1 MKKRTK
7 MIVGLVS
14 LVVVGGIGVGAAKS
28 RGENAVEVRFEPV
41 QQRDLVALVSASGWI
56 RPHKKVDVQADI
68 MGRIVELNVEEGQD
82 VTKGQVLLRIDPT
95 QYKAIVTR
103 AQASVSEALAREA
116 QARASVIQAKRA
128 ADRAKA
134 LAAQGEN
141 LISRQQVED
150 AETQLEVQQELM
162 RAAQYG
168 VQMARAGLAE
178 AQDQLDK
185 TVIRAPMNGVI
196 TRLEVEEGETAIVG
210 TMNNPGSLLLTVAD
224 LSSMEA
230 VIRVDET
237 DVPELKLGDS
247 ASVEIDAFPKTKFVG
262 RVTEISHSSTRN
274 PDQVAQQGGASTQ
287 SVDYEIVIRLDN
299 PPRTLRSDLSA
310 TAEVVT
316 ASRKKAL
323 SIPIIALTVRER
335 GNVKAL
341 PTDDPKAKAAATA
354 AEKDKSTDEEG
365 VFILKDGKAHFVQ
378 VKTGIT
384 GREHFEVLDGL
395 TAKDTV
401 VAGPYE
407 AVRSLE
413 EGKPLRAIVE
423 NNGDK
428 KGGKGAAAEEKKK

>member
-14 LVVVGGIGVGAAKS
+14 LVVVGGIGAGAAAS
-28 RGENAVEVRFEPV
+28 RGESGVQVRLEPV
-41 QQRDLVALVSASGWI
+41 QERDLVALVSASGWI

-68 MGRIVELNVEEGQD
+68 MGRIVQLNVREGD
-82 VTKGQVLLRIDPT
+82 EVTRGQVLMRIDPT
-95 QYKAIVTR
+95 QYQATVAR

-116 QARASVIQAKRA
+116 QAKANLIQAKRA
-128 ADRAKA
+128 FDRSKA
-134 LAAQGEN
+134 LSSQGEN
-141 LISRQQVED
+141 LISKQQVED
-150 AETQLEVQQELM
+150 AETQLQVQQELL

-178 AQDQLDK
+178 AQDQLNK

-224 LSSMEA
+224 LTTMEA

-247 ASVEIDAFPKTKFVG
+247 ASVEIDAFPKTKFIG
-262 RVTEISHSSTRN
+262 RVSEISHSSTRN
-274 PDQVAQQGGASTQ
+274 PEAVSQQGGASTQ
-287 SVDYEIVIRLDN
+287 SVDYEIVIRLEN

-316 ASRKKAL
+316 ASRKKVL

-335 GNVKAL
+335 GKVKAL
-341 PTDDPKAKAAATA
+341 PTDDDKAKQA
-354 AEKDKSTDEEG
+354 AEAAVRDKSEDEEG
-365 VFILKDGKAHFVQ
+365 VFIKKDGKAHFVQ

-384 GREHFEVLDGL
+384 GREHFEVLEGL
-395 TAKDTV
+395 TTADTV

-407 AVRSLE
+407 AVRLLE
-413 EGKPLRAIVE
+413 EGKPLRDQTE
-423 NNGDK
+423 NTAK
-428 KGGKGAAAEEKKK
+428 KSTQVAAEGKKN

>member
-7 MIVGLVS
+7 MIVGLVA
-14 LVVVGGIGVGAAKS
+14 LIGVGGIGAGAAVS
-28 RGENAVEVRFEPV
+28 RGERPVDVRLEPV
-41 QQRDLVALVSASGWI
+41 QQRDLLAVVSASGWI

-68 MGRIVELNVEEGQD
+68 MGRIVELNVTEGQE
-82 VTKGQVLLRIDPT
+82 VKKGQVLLRIDPT
-95 QYKAIVTR
+95 QYRAIVTR
-103 AQASVSEALAREA
+103 AQASVSEAMAREA
-116 QARASVIQAKRA
+116 QARANVIQAKRA

-150 AETQLEVQQELM
+150 AETQLEVQQELL

-185 TVIRAPMNGVI
+185 TVIRAPMDGVI

-247 ASVEIDAFPKTKFVG
+247 ASVEIDAFQKTKFTG

-316 ASRKKAL
+316 ASRKKVL

-335 GNVKAL
+335 GDVKAIS
-341 PTDDPKAKAAATA
+341 TDDPKAKAAAEA
-354 AEKDKSTDEEG
+354 AEKDKSFDEEG
-365 VFILKDGKAHFVQ
+365 VFVIKDGKAKFVQ

-384 GREHFEVLDGL
+384 GREHFEVLEGL
-395 TAKDTV
+395 TATDTV

-413 EGKPLRAIVE
+413 DGKPLRAIVE
-423 NNGDK
+423 NPEAK
-428 KGGKGAAAEEKKK
+428 KGGKAAAEEKKK

>member
-1 MKKRTK
+1 MTKRTK

-14 LVVVGGIGVGAAKS
+14 LVVVGGIGVGAAAS
-28 RGENAVEVRFEPV
+28 RNEKGVEVRLEPV
-41 QQRDLVALVSASGWI
+41 QERDLIAIVSASGWI

-68 MGRIVELNVEEGQD
+68 MGRIVELNVREGD
-82 VTKGQVLLRIDPT
+82 EVVKSQVLMRIDPT
-95 QYKAIVTR
+95 QYQAAVAR
-103 AQASVSEALAREA
+103 AQAAVSEALAREA
-116 QARASVIQAKRA
+116 QAKANVIQAKRA
-128 ADRAKA
+128 HDRAQA
-134 LAAQGEN
+134 LASQGEN
-141 LISRQQVED
+141 LISKQQVED
-150 AETQLEVQQELM
+150 AETQLQVQQELL

-168 VQMARAGLAE
+168 VQMARAGRDE
-178 AQDQLDK
+178 AQDQLNK
-185 TVIRAPMNGVI
+185 TVIRAPMNGVV

-224 LSSMEA
+224 LSVMEA

-237 DVPELKLGDS
+237 DVPEMKLGDS
-247 ASVEIDAFPKTKFVG
+247 ASVEIDAFPKTKFIG

-274 PDQVAQQGGASTQ
+274 PDAVSQQGGTSTQ

-316 ASRKKAL
+316 AARKKVL

-341 PTDDPKAKAAATA
+341 PSDDPKAKQAGEA
-354 AEKDKSTDEEG
+354 AERDKSADEEG
-365 VFILKDGKAHFVQ
+365 VFVVRDGKAKFVQ

-384 GREHFEVLDGL
+384 GREHFEVLEGL
-395 TAKDTV
+395 TTKDTV

-413 EGKPLRAIVE
+413 DDKPVRPMATD
-423 NNGDK
+423 GDK
-428 KGGKGAAAEEKKK
+428 KGGKKATEEKKS

>member
-7 MIVGLVS
+7 MIVGLVA
-14 LVVVGGIGVGAAKS
+14 LIGVGGIGAGAAAS
-28 RGENAVEVRFEPV
+28 RGEKPIDVRLEPV
-41 QQRDLVALVSASGWI
+41 QERDLLAIVSASGWI

-68 MGRIVELNVEEGQD
+68 MGRIVELNVVEGQE
-82 VTKGQVLLRIDPT
+82 VTRGQVLMRIDPT
-95 QYKAIVTR
+95 QYQAIVTR
-103 AQASVSEALAREA
+103 ARASVSEAMAREA
-116 QARASVIQAKRA
+116 QAKANVIQAKRA
-128 ADRAKA
+128 SDRSKA

-150 AETQLEVQQELM
+150 AETQLEVQQELL

-168 VQMARAGLAE
+168 VQMTRAGLAE
-178 AQDQLDK
+178 AQDQLNK

-237 DVPELKLGDS
+237 DVPDMKLGDS

-316 ASRKKAL
+316 AARQKVL

-341 PTDDPKAKAAATA
+341 PTDDAKAKAAADA
-354 AEKDKSTDEEG
+354 AERDDSADEEG
-365 VFILKDGKAHFVQ
+365 VFVIKDGKAKFVQ

-384 GREHFEVLDGL
+384 GREHFEVVDGL
-395 TAKDTV
+395 TARDTV

-407 AVRSLE
+407 AVRALE
-413 EGKPLRAIVE
+413 DGKPLKAIPDNPE
-423 NNGDK
+423 AT
-428 KGGKGAAAEEKKK
+428 KGGKAATQEKKK

>member
-7 MIVGLVS
+7 MIVGIVS
-14 LVVVGGIGVGAAKS
+14 LVVIGGIGAGAAAS
-28 RGENAVEVRFEPV
+28 RNDSGVQVRLEPV
-41 QQRDLVALVSASGWI
+41 QERDLVALVSASGWI
-56 RPHKKVDVQADI
+56 RPHRKVDVQADI
-68 MGRIVELNVEEGQD
+68 MGRIVELNVREGD
-82 VTKGQVLLRIDPT
+82 EVTRGQVLMRIDPT
-95 QYKAIVTR
+95 QYQAAVARSR
-103 AQASVSEALAREA
+103 AGVSEALAREA
-116 QARASVIQAKRA
+116 QAKANLLQAKRA
-128 ADRAKA
+128 YERARA
-134 LAAQGEN
+134 LASQGEN
-141 LISRQQVED
+141 LISKQQVED
-150 AETQLEVQQELM
+150 AETQYEVQQELL

-168 VQMARAGLAE
+168 VQMARAGQAE

-224 LSSMEA
+224 LTEMEA

-247 ASVEIDAFPKTKFVG
+247 ASVEIDAFPKTKFIG

-274 PDQVAQQGGASTQ
+274 PEQVSQQGGQSTQ

-316 ASRKKAL
+316 AARKKVL

-341 PTDDPKAKAAATA
+341 PTDDPKAKEKAEA
-354 AEKDKSTDEEG
+354 AERDKSLDEEG
-365 VFILKDGKAHFVQ
+365 VFITKDGKAHFVQ

-384 GREHFEVLDGL
+384 GREHFEVLEGL

-413 EGKPLRAIVE
+413 EGKALRAME
-423 NNGDK
+423 DNSK
-428 KGGKGAAAEEKKK
+428 KASGKDTTTAQGKKK

>member
-1 MKKRTK
+1 MTKRTK

-14 LVVVGGIGVGAAKS
+14 LIVVGGIGAGAAAS
-28 RGENAVEVRFEPV
+28 RNEKPLEVRMELV
-41 QQRDLVALVSASGWI
+41 QERDLVAIVSASGWI
-56 RPHKKVDVQADI
+56 RPHRKVDVQADI
-68 MGRIVELNVEEGQD
+68 MGRIVELNVREGD
-82 VTKGQVLLRIDPT
+82 EVSRGQVLMRIDPT
-95 QYKAIVTR
+95 QYQAAVAR
-103 AQASVSEALAREA
+103 AQAGVSEALARES
-116 QARASVIQAKRA
+116 QAKANVIQAKRA
-128 ADRAKA
+128 NDRARA
-134 LAAQGEN
+134 LASQGEN

-150 AETQLEVQQELM
+150 AETQLEVQQELL

-178 AQDQLDK
+178 AQDQLNK

-224 LSSMEA
+224 LSAMEA

-247 ASVEIDAFPKTKFVG
+247 ASVEIDAFPKAKFIG

-274 PDQVAQQGGASTQ
+274 PDAVSQQGGAGTQ

-316 ASRKKAL
+316 AARRKVL

-341 PTDDPKAKAAATA
+341 PSDDPKAKQAGEA
-354 AEKDKSTDEEG
+354 AERDKSLDEEG
-365 VFILKDGKAHFVQ
+365 VFVVKDGKAKFVQ

-384 GREHFEVLDGL
+384 GREHFEVLQGL
-395 TAKDTV
+395 TPKDTV

-407 AVRSLE
+407 AVRALE
-413 EGKPLRAIVE
+413 DDKLVKPMPTE
-423 NNGDK
+423 EEK
-428 KGGKGAAAEEKKK
+428 KGGKPTGEKKS

>member
-1 MKKRTK
+1 M
-7 MIVGLVS
+7 
-14 LVVVGGIGVGAAKS
+14 
-28 RGENAVEVRFEPV
+28 
-41 QQRDLVALVSASGWI
+41 
-56 RPHKKVDVQADI
+56 
-68 MGRIVELNVEEGQD
+68 
-82 VTKGQVLLRIDPT
+82 
-95 QYKAIVTR
+95 TR
-103 AQASVSEALAREA
+103 A
-116 QARASVIQAKRA
+116 
-128 ADRAKA
+128 
-134 LAAQGEN
+134 
-141 LISRQQVED
+141 
-150 AETQLEVQQELM
+150 
-162 RAAQYG
+162 G
-168 VQMARAGLAE
+168 VAE

-237 DVPELKLGDS
+237 DVPEMKLGDS
-247 ASVEIDAFPKTKFVG
+247 ASVLIDAFPKTRFVG

-274 PDQVAQQGGASTQ
+274 PEQAAQQGGASTQ

-316 ASRKKAL
+316 ASRRKVL

-341 PTDDPKAKAAATA
+341 PTDDDKAKAAAVA
-354 AEKDKSTDEEG
+354 AEKDKSADEEG
-365 VFILKDGKAHFVQ
+365 VFVIKDGKAKFVQ

-384 GREHFEVLDGL
+384 GREHFEVIEGL
-395 TAKDTV
+395 TARDTV

-413 EGKPLRAIVE
+413 DGKPLKAIPDNPE
-423 NNGDK
+423 AT
-428 KGGKGAAAEEKKK
+428 KGGKAATQEKKK

>member
-1 MKKRTK
+1 MTKRTK

-14 LVVVGGIGVGAAKS
+14 LIVVGGIGAGAAAS
-28 RGENAVEVRFEPV
+28 RNEKPLEVRMELV
-41 QQRDLVALVSASGWI
+41 QERDLVAIVSASGWI
-56 RPHKKVDVQADI
+56 RPHRKVDVQADI
-68 MGRIVELNVEEGQD
+68 MGRIVELNVREGD
-82 VTKGQVLLRIDPT
+82 EVSRGQVLMRIDPT
-95 QYKAIVTR
+95 QYQAAVAR
-103 AQASVSEALAREA
+103 AQAGVSEALARES
-116 QARASVIQAKRA
+116 QAKANVIQAKRA
-128 ADRAKA
+128 NDRARA
-134 LAAQGEN
+134 LASQGEN

-150 AETQLEVQQELM
+150 AETQLEVQQELL

-178 AQDQLDK
+178 AQDQLNK

-224 LSSMEA
+224 LSAMEA

-247 ASVEIDAFPKTKFVG
+247 ASVEIDAFPKAKFIG

-274 PDQVAQQGGASTQ
+274 PDAVSQQGGAGTQ

-316 ASRKKAL
+316 AARRKVL

-341 PTDDPKAKAAATA
+341 PSDDPKAKQAGEA
-354 AEKDKSTDEEG
+354 AERDKSLDEEG
-365 VFILKDGKAHFVQ
+365 VFVVKDGKAKFVQ

-384 GREHFEVLDGL
+384 GREHFEVVQGL
-395 TAKDTV
+395 TPKDTV

-407 AVRSLE
+407 AVRALE
-413 EGKPLRAIVE
+413 DDKLVKPMPTE
-423 NNGDK
+423 EEK
-428 KGGKGAAAEEKKK
+428 KGGKPTGEKKS

>member
-1 MKKRTK
+1 MTKRTK

-14 LVVVGGIGVGAAKS
+14 LIVVGGIGAGAAAS
-28 RGENAVEVRFEPV
+28 RNEKPVEVRLESV
-41 QQRDLVALVSASGWI
+41 QERDLVAIVSASGWI
-56 RPHKKVDVQADI
+56 RPHRKVDVQADI
-68 MGRIVELNVEEGQD
+68 MGRIVELNVREGD
-82 VTKGQVLLRIDPT
+82 EVSRGQVLMRIDPT
-95 QYKAIVTR
+95 QYQAAVAR
-103 AQASVSEALAREA
+103 AQAGVSEALARES
-116 QARASVIQAKRA
+116 QAKANLIQAKRA
-128 ADRAKA
+128 NDRAKA
-134 LAAQGEN
+134 LASQGEN

-150 AETQLEVQQELM
+150 AETQLEVQQELL

-178 AQDQLDK
+178 AQDQLNK
-185 TVIRAPMNGVI
+185 TVIRAPMNGVV

-224 LSSMEA
+224 LSAMEA

-247 ASVEIDAFPKTKFVG
+247 ASVEIDAFPKAKFIG

-274 PDQVAQQGGASTQ
+274 PDAVTQQGGAGTQ

-316 ASRKKAL
+316 AARRKVL

-341 PTDDPKAKAAATA
+341 PSDDPKAKQAGEA
-354 AEKDKSTDEEG
+354 AERDKSLDEEG
-365 VFILKDGKAHFVQ
+365 VFVVKDGKAKFVQ
-378 VKTGIT
+378 VRTGIT
-384 GREHFEVLDGL
+384 GREHFEVLQGL
-395 TAKDTV
+395 TPNDTV

-407 AVRSLE
+407 AVRALE
-413 EGKPLRAIVE
+413 DDKLVKRMPTEAE
-423 NNGDK
+423 K
-428 KGGKGAAAEEKKK
+428 KGGKPTGEKKS

>member
-1 MKKRTK
+1 MTKRTK

-14 LVVVGGIGVGAAKS
+14 LIVVGGIGAGAVAS
-28 RGENAVEVRFEPV
+28 RNEKPVEVRLESV
-41 QQRDLVALVSASGWI
+41 QERDLVAIVSASGWI
-56 RPHKKVDVQADI
+56 RPHRKVDVQADI
-68 MGRIVELNVEEGQD
+68 MGRIVELNVREGD
-82 VTKGQVLLRIDPT
+82 EVSRGQVLMRIDPT
-95 QYKAIVTR
+95 QYQAAVAR
-103 AQASVSEALAREA
+103 AQAGVSEALARES
-116 QARASVIQAKRA
+116 QAKANLIQAKRA
-128 ADRAKA
+128 NDRAKA
-134 LAAQGEN
+134 LASQGEN
-141 LISRQQVED
+141 LISKQQVED
-150 AETQLEVQQELM
+150 AETQLEVQQELL

-178 AQDQLDK
+178 ARDQLNK

-224 LSSMEA
+224 LSAMEA

-247 ASVEIDAFPKTKFVG
+247 ASVEIDAFPKAKFIG

-274 PDQVAQQGGASTQ
+274 PDAVSQQGGAGTQ

-316 ASRKKAL
+316 AARRKVL

-341 PTDDPKAKAAATA
+341 PSDDPKAKQAGEA
-354 AEKDKSTDEEG
+354 AERDKSLDEEG
-365 VFILKDGKAHFVQ
+365 VFVVKDGKAKFVQ

-384 GREHFEVLDGL
+384 GREHFEVLQGL
-395 TAKDTV
+395 TPKDTV

-407 AVRSLE
+407 AVRALE
-413 EGKPLRAIVE
+413 DDKLVKAMPTEDA
-423 NNGDK
+423 K
-428 KGGKGAAAEEKKK
+428 KGGKPTGEKKS

>member
-7 MIVGLVS
+7 MIVGLIA
-14 LVVVGGIGVGAAKS
+14 LIGVGGIGAGAAAS
-28 RGENAVEVRFEPV
+28 RGEKPVDVRLEPV
-41 QQRDLVALVSASGWI
+41 QQRDLLAIVSASGWI

-68 MGRIVELNVEEGQD
+68 MGRIVELNVVEGQE

-95 QYKAIVTR
+95 QYNAIVTR
-103 AQASVSEALAREA
+103 ARASVSEAMAREA
-116 QARASVIQAKRA
+116 QAKANVIQAKRA

-150 AETQLEVQQELM
+150 AETQFEVQQELL

-274 PDQVAQQGGASTQ
+274 PDQVAQQGGTSTQ

-316 ASRKKAL
+316 ASRQKVM

-341 PTDDPKAKAAATA
+341 PTDDPKAKAAADA
-354 AEKDKSTDEEG
+354 AEKDKSADEEG
-365 VFILKDGKAHFVQ
+365 VFVLKDGKAKFVQ

-384 GREHFEVLDGL
+384 GREHFEVLSGL

-413 EGKPLRAIVE
+413 DGKPLKAIVE
-423 NNGDK
+423 DAEATK
-428 KGGKGAAAEEKKK
+428 KGGKAATEEKKK

>member
-1 MKKRTK
+1 

-14 LVVVGGIGVGAAKS
+14 LIVVGGIGAGAAAS
-28 RGENAVEVRFEPV
+28 RNEKPLEVRMELV
-41 QQRDLVALVSASGWI
+41 QERDLVAIVSASGWI
-56 RPHKKVDVQADI
+56 RPHRKVDVQADI
-68 MGRIVELNVEEGQD
+68 MGRIVELNVREGD
-82 VTKGQVLLRIDPT
+82 EVGRGQVLMRIDPT
-95 QYKAIVTR
+95 QYQAAVAR
-103 AQASVSEALAREA
+103 AQAGVSEALARES
-116 QARASVIQAKRA
+116 QAKANLIQAKRA
-128 ADRAKA
+128 NDRAKA
-134 LAAQGEN
+134 LASQGEN

-150 AETQLEVQQELM
+150 AATQLEVQQELL

-178 AQDQLDK
+178 AQDQLNK
-185 TVIRAPMNGVI
+185 TVIRAPMNGVV

-224 LSSMEA
+224 LSAMEA

-247 ASVEIDAFPKTKFVG
+247 ASVEIDAFPKAKFIG

-274 PDQVAQQGGASTQ
+274 PDAVSQQGGAGTQ

-316 ASRKKAL
+316 AARRKVL

-341 PTDDPKAKAAATA
+341 PSDDPKAKQAGEA
-354 AEKDKSTDEEG
+354 AERDKSLDEEG
-365 VFILKDGKAHFVQ
+365 VFVVKDGKAKFVQ
-378 VKTGIT
+378 VRTGIT
-384 GREHFEVLDGL
+384 GREHFEVLQGL
-395 TAKDTV
+395 TPNDTV

-407 AVRSLE
+407 AVRALE
-413 EGKPLRAIVE
+413 DDKLVKRMPTEAE
-423 NNGDK
+423 K
-428 KGGKGAAAEEKKK
+428 KGGKPTGEKKS

>member
-1 MKKRTK
+1 MTKRTK

-14 LVVVGGIGVGAAKS
+14 LIVVGGIGAGAAAS
-28 RGENAVEVRFEPV
+28 RNEKPVEVRMESV
-41 QQRDLVALVSASGWI
+41 QERDLVAIVSASGWI
-56 RPHKKVDVQADI
+56 RPHRKVDVQADI
-68 MGRIVELNVEEGQD
+68 MGRIVQLNVREGD
-82 VTKGQVLLRIDPT
+82 EVSRGQVLMRIDPT
-95 QYKAIVTR
+95 QYQAAVAR
-103 AQASVSEALAREA
+103 AQAGVSEALARES
-116 QARASVIQAKRA
+116 QAKANVIQAKRA
-128 ADRAKA
+128 NDRAKA
-134 LAAQGEN
+134 LASQGEN
-141 LISRQQVED
+141 LISKQQVED
-150 AETQLEVQQELM
+150 AETQLEVQQELL

-178 AQDQLDK
+178 AQDQLNK

-224 LSSMEA
+224 LSAMEA

-247 ASVEIDAFPKTKFVG
+247 ASVEIDAFPKAKFIG

-274 PDQVAQQGGASTQ
+274 PDAVAQQGGAGTQ

-316 ASRKKAL
+316 AARRKVL

-341 PTDDPKAKAAATA
+341 PSDDPKAKQAGEA
-354 AEKDKSTDEEG
+354 AERDKSLDEEG
-365 VFILKDGKAHFVQ
+365 VFVVKDGKAKFVQ

-384 GREHFEVLDGL
+384 GREHFEVLQGL
-395 TAKDTV
+395 TPKDTV

-407 AVRSLE
+407 AVRALE
-413 EGKPLRAIVE
+413 DDKLVKPMPTEAE
-423 NNGDK
+423 K
-428 KGGKGAAAEEKKK
+428 KGGKPSGEKKS

>member
-1 MKKRTK
+1 MTKRTK

-14 LVVVGGIGVGAAKS
+14 LIVVGGIGAGAVAS
-28 RGENAVEVRFEPV
+28 RNEKPVEVRLESV
-41 QQRDLVALVSASGWI
+41 QERDLVAIVSASGWI
-56 RPHKKVDVQADI
+56 RPHRKVDVQADI
-68 MGRIVELNVEEGQD
+68 MGRIVELNVREGD
-82 VTKGQVLLRIDPT
+82 EVSRGQVLMRIDPT
-95 QYKAIVTR
+95 QYQAAVAR
-103 AQASVSEALAREA
+103 AQAGVSEALARES
-116 QARASVIQAKRA
+116 QAKANLIQAKRA
-128 ADRAKA
+128 NDRAKA
-134 LAAQGEN
+134 LASQGEN
-141 LISRQQVED
+141 LISKQQVED
-150 AETQLEVQQELM
+150 AETQLEVQQELL

-178 AQDQLDK
+178 ARDQLNK

-224 LSSMEA
+224 LSAMEA

-247 ASVEIDAFPKTKFVG
+247 ASVEIDAFPKAKFIG

-274 PDQVAQQGGASTQ
+274 PDAVSQQGGAGTQ

-316 ASRKKAL
+316 AARRKVL

-341 PTDDPKAKAAATA
+341 PSDDPKAKQAGEA
-354 AEKDKSTDEEG
+354 AERDKSLDEEG
-365 VFILKDGKAHFVQ
+365 VFVVKDGKAKFVQ

-384 GREHFEVLDGL
+384 GREHFEVLQGL
-395 TAKDTV
+395 TPKDTV
-401 VAGPYE
+401 VGGPYE
-407 AVRSLE
+407 AVRALE
-413 EGKPLRAIVE
+413 DDKLVKAMPTEDA
-423 NNGDK
+423 K
-428 KGGKGAAAEEKKK
+428 KGGKPTGEKKS